1 MFAET
6 NCTYQET
13 LCQTNGT
20 SMKKL
25 NTDHSELELK
35 LNIYENNKKIS
46 LLVVRQDEGNKD
58 FQVWPGHEF
67 SGL

>member
-35 LNIYENNKKIS
+35 LNIYENNKKN
-46 LLVVRQDEGNKD
+46 QFACCETG
-58 FQVWPGHEF
+58 
-67 SGL
+67 